1 MKIIVD
7 CMSGDNAPY
16 EIVKGALLGA
26 KKENVE
32 LILVGNKSEIEL
44 SAKKC
49 GLALDGHEIFENSGE
64 NVLMTDDPSCVTKEK
79 SNSSMAVA
87 LKLLKDGSGD
97 AVVCAGSTGALF
109 TGSTLILRRIKGV
122 RRPALGA
129 IIPVGSPTLIADSG
143 ANVVCSPDDLVMFAK
158 MGSLYMN
165 KVMGI
170 ESPSVGLINNGEEEC
185 KGTELQKEVYKRL
198 AEMNDINFSGNVEG
212 REIFEGPCD
221 VLVCDGFTG
230 NIVLK
235 MVEGG
240 GKFVKSCLKSVF
252 YRNIFSKIA
261 YLFAKGSVNALQRQM
276 DYSVYGGAP
285 FLGIAKPVIKAH
297 GSSNHVSIAVCVG
310 QAKRYA
316 ESGMIDSIAE
326 FCTAL
331 SEKRA
336 GENVADEK

>member
-7 CMSGDNAPY
+7 CMSGDNAPD
-16 EIVKGALLGA
+16 EIVKGALEGA
-26 KKENVE
+26 KKENVS
-32 LILVGNKSEIEL
+32 LILVGTKTEIEK
-44 SAKKC
+44 SAEKC
-49 GLALDGHEIFENSGE
+49 SMSLDGHEIVENTGE
-64 NVLMTDDPSCVTKEK
+64 NILMTDDPSVVTKEK
-79 SNSSMAVA
+79 SESSMAVA
-87 LKLLKDGSGD
+87 LKLLKEGAGD

-109 TGSTLILRRIKGV
+109 TGSTLIIRRIKGV

-129 IIPVGSPTLIADSG
+129 IIPVGSPALIADSG
-143 ANVVCSPDDLVMFAK
+143 ANVDCSPDDLVMFAR
-158 MGSLYMN
+158 MGSIYMN

-170 ESPSVGLINNGEEEC
+170 DNPKVGLINNGEEEC
-185 KGTELQKEVYKRL
+185 KGTELQKQVYSRL
-198 AEMNDINFSGNVEG
+198 KAMEEINFRGNVEG

-240 GKFVKSCLKSVF
+240 GKFVKTCLKKIF

-261 YLFAKGSVNALQRQM
+261 YLFAKGSVKALQREM
-276 DYSVYGGAP
+276 DYSIYGGAP

-297 GSSNHVSIAVCVG
+297 GSANHVSVAVCIG

-316 ESGMIDSIAE
+316 ESGMIDYIAS
-326 FCTAL
+326 L
-331 SEKRA
+331 SAKSTDKE
-336 GENVADEK
+336 